1 MTTSTARRGK
11 GRDREGLLVEAA
23 AELIAERGLAHVRVA
38 DVAERAGMTPGH
50 VTYYF
55 PTKSELLVR
64 AIEASEDALLDE
76 LAASLSRVRDP
87 WRRLVRL
94 LELSAADG
102 ADDPGWVLWLQVWQ
116 ESTLDALAREAQGRL
131 DARWRGILANVLRYG
146 AERGVF
152 AVEDADAAAL
162 VLSSL
167 VDGLSIQVTLGGLDR
182 AGMMRLLRQTARRLV
197 EPA

>member
-1 MTTSTARRGK
+1 M
-11 GRDREGLLVEAA
+11 EAA
-23 AELIAERGLAHVRVA
+23 AAEIADKGLAHVRVA

-50 VTYYF
+50 VSYYF
-55 PTKSELLVR
+55 PSKTELLVR
-64 AIEASEDALLDE
+64 AIESSEDGLLDD
-76 LAASLSRVRDP
+76 LAAALARVRDP
-87 WRRLVRL
+87 WRRLDRL

-116 ESTLDALAREAQGRL
+116 EATLDPLARDAQQRL
-131 DARWRGILANVLRYG
+131 DARWRGILADVLRYG

-152 AVEDADAAAL
+152 VVEDTDAAAL
-162 VLSSL
+162 VISSA

-182 AGMMRLLRQTARRLV
+182 AGMMRLLRRTARRLV

>member
-1 MTTSTARRGK
+1 MTAIARRGK
-11 GRDREGLLVEAA
+11 GREREDLLVEAA
-23 AELIAERGLAHVRVA
+23 AAAIADKGLARVRVA

-55 PTKSELLVR
+55 PSKTELLIR
-64 AIEASEDALLDE
+64 AIESSEDRLLDE

-87 WRRLVRL
+87 WRRLERL
-94 LELSAADG
+94 LELSAAEG

-116 ESTLDALAREAQGRL
+116 ESTLDEVARDAQSRL
-131 DARWRGILANVLRYG
+131 DARWRGILADVLRYG
-146 AERGVF
+146 ADRGDF
-152 AVEDADAAAL
+152 AVEDAAAAAL
-162 VLSSL
+162 VLSSA

-182 AGMMRLLRQTARRLV
+182 AEMVRLLRRTARRLV

>member
-1 MTTSTARRGK
+1 MTSSPGRRGK

-50 VTYYF
+50 LTYYF

-64 AIEASEDALLDE
+64 AIEESEDRLLDE
-76 LAASLSRVRDP
+76 LAASLARVRDP

-102 ADDPGWVLWLQVWQ
+102 VDDSGWILWLQVWQ
-116 ESTLDALAREAQGRL
+116 ESTLDVLPREAQGRL
-131 DARWRGILANVLRYG
+131 DARWRSILGDVLRYG

-152 AVEDADAAAL
+152 AIEDVDAAAL
-162 VLSSL
+162 VISSM